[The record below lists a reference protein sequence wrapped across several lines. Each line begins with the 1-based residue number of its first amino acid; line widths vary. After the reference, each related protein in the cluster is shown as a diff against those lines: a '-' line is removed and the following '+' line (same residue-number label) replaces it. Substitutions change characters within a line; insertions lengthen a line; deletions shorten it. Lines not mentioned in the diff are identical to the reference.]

1 MNQDVIFADI
11 QYWDSEQQKMI
22 FPAQSQGMN
31 ISCCI
36 SLERLKQISE
46 QDPITEAEIM
56 AVFNDSRFDI
66 EDIAEA
72 LIEAEAFDE
81 QGLIQ
86 L

>member
-11 QYWDSEQQKMI
+11 QYWDCEQQKMI

-31 ISCCI
+31 ISCSI

-46 QDPITEAEIM
+46 QDPMTEAEIM